1 VKWLI
6 SPLQMAKREGFR
18 VVILEQLMARLYLYA
33 MAETSRLP
41 RPVADEWEWQ
51 YQGACRDL
59 PSEMFFHPDGERGP
73 RRRNR
78 ENTAKAVCA
87 SCPVIAACR
96 AHALAVQEPYGI
108 WGGLSED
115 DRLAIINKPIGI
127 SQATLTHAS

>member
-1 VKWLI
+1 MK
-6 SPLQMAKREGFR
+6 
-18 VVILEQLMARLYLYA
+18 RLYLMLPRGTNRSKE
-33 MAETSRLP
+33 MAEISRLP
-41 RPVADEWEWQ
+41 IPVMEEWEWQ

-59 PSEMFFHPDGERGP
+59 DPEAFFHPDGERGP

-78 ENTAKAVCA
+78 ENAAKAVCA

-115 DRLAIINKPIGI
+115 DRAAILERQGVTPITI
-127 SQATLTHAS
+127 PASIVAETSVSHAS

>member
-1 VKWLI
+1 MK
-6 SPLQMAKREGFR
+6 
-18 VVILEQLMARLYLYA
+18 RLYRSITPRTNRSKE
-33 MAETSRLP
+33 MAEISRLP
-41 RPVADEWEWQ
+41 IPVMEEWEWQ

-59 PSEMFFHPDGERGP
+59 DPEMFFHPDGERGP

-78 ENTAKAVCA
+78 ENAAKAVCA

-115 DRLAIINKPIGI
+115 DRAVILERQGVTP
-127 SQATLTHAS
+127 LTIPAAVAESVSVSHAS

>member
-1 VKWLI
+1 
-6 SPLQMAKREGFR
+6 M
-18 VVILEQLMARLYLYA
+18 LEQPMARLYSMA

-51 YQGACRDL
+51 YEGVCREL

-78 ENTAKAVCA
+78 ENTAKAICA

-96 AHALAVQEPYGI
+96 THALAVQEPYGI

-115 DRLAIINKPIGI
+115 DRLAILGKDATPDI
-127 SQATLTHAS
+127 SHAS

>member
-1 VKWLI
+1 
-6 SPLQMAKREGFR
+6 
-18 VVILEQLMARLYLYA
+18 
-33 MAETSRLP
+33 MAEISRLP
-41 RPVADEWEWQ
+41 IPVMEEWEWQ

-59 PSEMFFHPDGERGP
+59 DPEMFFHPDGERGP

-78 ENTAKAVCA
+78 ENAAKAVCA

-115 DRLAIINKPIGI
+115 DRTAILERQGVTPLTIPAAMVAE
-127 SQATLTHAS
+127 ATVSHAS

>member
-1 VKWLI
+1 
-6 SPLQMAKREGFR
+6 ME
-18 VVILEQLMARLYLYA
+18 
-33 MAETSRLP
+33 
-41 RPVADEWEWQ
+41 EWEWQ

-59 PSEMFFHPDGERGP
+59 DPEMFFHPDGERGP

-78 ENTAKAVCA
+78 ENAAKAVCA

-115 DRLAIINKPIGI
+115 DRTAILERQGVTP
-127 SQATLTHAS
+127 LTIPAALVAEVTVSHAS

>member
-1 VKWLI
+1 
-6 SPLQMAKREGFR
+6 MAQKEGFR
-18 VVILEQLMARLYLYA
+18 VEILEQLMKRLYLCL

-51 YQGACRDL
+51 YEGACRDL

-115 DRLAIINKPIGI
+115 DRLEIIAKPIGI
-127 SQATLTHAS
+127 SQTALTHAS